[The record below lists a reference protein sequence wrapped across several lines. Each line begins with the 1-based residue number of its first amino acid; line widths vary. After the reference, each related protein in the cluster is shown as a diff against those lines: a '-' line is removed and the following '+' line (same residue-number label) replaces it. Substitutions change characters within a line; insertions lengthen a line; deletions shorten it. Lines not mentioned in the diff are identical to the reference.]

1 MPLSGTITPAGNKNG
16 ALPII
21 AACLLTDEEVVL
33 SNVPRIS
40 DVEAMLELIAL
51 LGASAEWT
59 GHPGEVRI
67 ALVVEVVQQAGQS
80 P

>member
-33 SNVPRIS
+33 SNVPRIA

-51 LGASAEWT
+51 LGARAE
-59 GHPGEVRI
+59 
-67 ALVVEVVQQAGQS
+67 
-80 P
+80 